1 MKLHADHYIKKDK
14 MKLNYNNHF
23 NIFKK
28 AILCRTFE
36 KITFDKI
43 EKKMPLMKVCS
54 NNKEDIDL
62 LKKRILECFSFSTN
76 NELVK
81 KNIYNKITQNK

>member
-1 MKLHADHYIKKDK
+1 
-14 MKLNYNNHF
+14 
-23 NIFKK
+23 
-28 AILCRTFE
+28 
-36 KITFDKI
+36 
-43 EKKMPLMKVCS
+43 MPLMKVCS

>member
-1 MKLHADHYIKKDK
+1 MDYSVGFAEVVSLG
-14 MKLNYNNHF
+14 
-23 NIFKK
+23 
-28 AILCRTFE
+28 
-36 KITFDKI
+36 DKI

-81 KNIYNKITQNK
+81 KNIYNQITQNK